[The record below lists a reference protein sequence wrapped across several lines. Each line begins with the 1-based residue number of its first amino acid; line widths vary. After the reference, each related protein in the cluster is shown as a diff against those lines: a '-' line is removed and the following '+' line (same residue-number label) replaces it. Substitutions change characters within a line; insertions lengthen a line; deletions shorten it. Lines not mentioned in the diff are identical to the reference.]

1 MEDEPMYGKKGK
13 KQLSV
18 TISPT
23 DIICTLSKP
32 GGVPARQWVGK
43 TKSGNEIV
51 FLVAGIS
58 IPEDDRLVVDLS
70 EILDVMPNPI
80 VKFE

>member
-1 MEDEPMYGKKGK
+1 MEDSPEYGFQKKK
-13 KQLSV
+13 ELSV

-23 DIICTLSKP
+23 NIICTMSKP

-43 TKSGNEIV
+43 TKSGGEII
-51 FLVAGIS
+51 FFVAGIS
-58 IPEDDRLVVDLS
+58 IPEDDSLVIDLAEVL
-70 EILDVMPNPI
+70 EIMPYPI